1 MKIKLSELKQIIR
14 EEANKGPHAAEK
26 QLEAQKVQ
34 RGAAKKQMKVKN
46 RFEDRAERFL
56 SKLYPKLR
64 KLIDPLEE
72 EAEKILE
79 TLKDYKEDK
88 DDVDGYNQLVRFL
101 DHDIISHIHG
111 TIDKVIPS
119 SDEPDEKGFPYV
131 SKK

>member
-1 MKIKLSELKQIIR
+1 MKIKLSELKKIIQ
-14 EEANKGPHAAEK
+14 EETSKGPHAAEK
-26 QLEAQKVQ
+26 HLQAQKTK
-34 RGAAKKQMKVKN
+34 RSEWKKQMKTRG

-88 DDVDGYNQLVRFL
+88 DGVTGYTQLVRFL
-101 DHDIISHIHG
+101 EHDIISHIHG
-111 TIDKVIPS
+111 TIDKVTIS
-119 SDEPDEKGFPYV
+119 SDEPEEKGFPYV